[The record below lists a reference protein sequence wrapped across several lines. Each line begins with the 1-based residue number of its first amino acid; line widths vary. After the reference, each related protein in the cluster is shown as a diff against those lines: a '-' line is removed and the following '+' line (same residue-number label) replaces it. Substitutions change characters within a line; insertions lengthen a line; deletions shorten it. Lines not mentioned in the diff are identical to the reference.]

1 MTDVMDAQPDIEE
14 PGVPAEDP
22 VPHTAEQGGD
32 VERKPMRL
40 DVMYLTFYNEIEP
53 AMVGWTKD
61 HRASIA
67 MRQKAADIALNL
79 VAIATR

>member
-1 MTDVMDAQPDIEE
+1 MTDVMDAQPEGFE

-22 VPHTAEQGGD
+22 APKSES
-32 VERKPMRL
+32 MRL
-40 DVMYLTFYNEIEP
+40 DQMYLTFYNQIEP
-53 AMVGWTKD
+53 AMVGWTRD
-61 HRASIA
+61 HRASVA

>member
-1 MTDVMDAQPDIEE
+1 MTDVMDAQPEGFE

-22 VPHTAEQGGD
+22 VPQPAE
-32 VERKPMRL
+32 KMRL